1 MTVLG
6 KCFLVLFGCLSRV
19 VCSGGPVVKTLTSNA
34 EGTGLI
40 PGQETKI
47 LHATR
52 YGQKLKNKA

>member
-6 KCFLVLFGCLSRV
+6 KCLLVSFGCLSRA

-34 EGTGLI
+34 EGSGSI
-40 PGQETKI
+40 PGQGTKI

-52 YGQKLKNKA
+52 YGQKWKNKP